1 MNRQLGFKLGAI
13 ALLILLLLIPLLMID
28 GLVDERQ
35 NYRDEVL
42 QDIARS
48 ASYSQQLTGPLV
60 VVPYTRTLRSWRLD
74 KASQQRVMQ
83 EREVRGRLY
92 FLPEVFALDG
102 QMRTE
107 LRHRGIYEARLY
119 HADSQISGSFVLPA
133 NYGVTSD
140 LASYRFDEPLL
151 AVGISDVRGIENA
164 PKLKIEGAL
173 RDFQPGTQSQFLGNG
188 VHAVLP
194 FKASDREQ
202 RFEYAFELSL
212 LGSSRLDITPVGRDS
227 QVNLTSDWPHPSF
240 GGEFLPSERSISD
253 QGFSA
258 RWRTSF
264 FATNLEDQL
273 RACTSAGQ
281 ADVARA
287 VAPDDPEVG
296 QASPAQCSEFG
307 EHRFGVALV
316 DPVDQYLKADRAV
329 KYALLFIGLTFA
341 GFFLFEVLKRLSV
354 HPIQYALVG
363 MALALF
369 YLLLLSLSEHIG
381 FELAY
386 LISAGACVGLIG
398 FYLCHVLH
406 SLWRGAGFSAGLAG
420 LYGMLY
426 ALLSAEDYALL
437 MGSLLLF
444 AVLAG
449 VMVLTRRL
457 DWYGIGKPTRS
468 DELTFSLDDVRVER

>member
-1 MNRQLGFKLGAI
+1 MNRQLGIKLGAI
-13 ALLILLLLIPLLMID
+13 ALLIVLLLIPLLMID

-60 VVPYTRTLRSWRLD
+60 VVPYTRTIRGWRLD
-74 KASQQRVMQ
+74 KASQQRVLQ

-92 FLPEVFALDG
+92 FLPEVFSLDG

-107 LRHRGIYEARLY
+107 LRHRGIYEARLF
-119 HADSQISGSFVLPA
+119 HADSQVSGSFVLPA
-133 NYGVTSD
+133 NYGISSD
-140 LASYRFDEPLL
+140 LDSYRFDDPLL

-164 PKLKIEGAL
+164 PKLKVGDEL

-202 RFEYAFELSL
+202 RFDYSFELAL

-227 QVNLTSDWPHPSF
+227 QVNLVSDWPHPSF
-240 GGEFLPSERSISD
+240 GGEFLPTERSISEK
-253 QGFSA
+253 GFSA

-273 RACTSAGQ
+273 RACTSTT
-281 ADVARA
+281 DVARA
-287 VAPDDPEVG
+287 VTVDDAEAVR
-296 QASPAQCSEFG
+296 ASSAECSEFG
-307 EHRFGVALV
+307 QHRFGVALV
-316 DPVDQYLKADRAV
+316 DPVDQYLKTDRAV
-329 KYALLFIGLTFA
+329 KYALLFIVLTFA

-369 YLLLLSLSEHIG
+369 YLLLLSLSEHLG

-386 LISAGACVGLIG
+386 LLSAGACVGLIG

-406 SLWRGAGFSAGLAG
+406 SLWRGAGFSLGLAG

-444 AVLAG
+444 GVLGG

-457 DWYGIGKPTRS
+457 DWYGIGKTSRG
-468 DELTFSLDDVRVER
+468 DDLEFSLDDVRVQR